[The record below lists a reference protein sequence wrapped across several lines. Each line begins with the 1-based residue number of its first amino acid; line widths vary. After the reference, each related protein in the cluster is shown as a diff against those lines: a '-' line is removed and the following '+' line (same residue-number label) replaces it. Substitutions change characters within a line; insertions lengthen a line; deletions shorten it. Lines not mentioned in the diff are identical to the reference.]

1 MRKSTKL
8 YLTVFLISLT
18 LTAATAG
25 AFVLTRTVYHH
36 ESHESVALAGAAYT
50 DIVLNTSL
58 ATVELMPNDGGN
70 TEAAVNLYAW
80 RGADFHAAEH
90 VTLTVENGALVLT
103 ELPFP
108 MDFLGFFPQPYA
120 MDITLSVPRE
130 IYEAREVRP

>member
-8 YLTVFLISLT
+8 YLTVFFISLG
-18 LTAATAG
+18 LTMATAG
-25 AFVLTRTVYHH
+25 AFVLTGTVYHH
-36 ESHESVALAGAAYT
+36 ESHESVTLVGAEYT
-50 DIVLNTSL
+50 DIVLETSL
-58 ATVELMPNDGGN
+58 ASVEIVPKDGGA
-70 TEAAVNLYAW
+70 TEAAVSLYAW

-90 VTLTVENGALVLT
+90 VTLTVKNGALVLT

-130 IYEAREVRP
+130 IYKAQEVRP